1 MQTIEIPIDE
11 QILSK
16 LDELVPVVADSDAVR
31 ELGIVVTRET
41 VARLALVRGLRDANL
56 APPPPGSA
64 KRAVTAPVSSPKA
77 PVESESA
84 PESEPVE
91 EVPTDNAGM
100 IRLPDGWNQWGRT
113 ERVPEAQADV
123 HSYYDRQGWRR
134 YWGRAGD
141 ETMVFYWTPDPSL
154 QDVEAYDG
162 TDPDGKV
169 IKVQTT
175 PNGPGHI
182 VPHGWGGEWA
192 SRFRH
197 LRTLFRL

>member
-175 PNGPGHI
+175 PYGPGHI
-182 VPHGWGGEWA
+182 VPHGWGG
-192 SRFRH
+192 
-197 LRTLFRL
+197 